1 MEFKDKI
8 VSLKTGEK
16 LVIKQ
21 ASVKDAMTIYRI
33 QNSGC
38 GKKPWSYLNYV
49 IDLMRPSRCYFLA
62 YLNDKS
68 VSMLGSRYVKK
79 TNSWHGRNFATLSEY
94 QGKGIGRVLFD
105 EQLDYFAENGA
116 REYWFETKVTNPAK
130 HLYERMGFEQ
140 IDTLKNYYKDGTD
153 AREYWMDLKL
163 RNLVNG
169 NVSTSVH
176 IDDSCF
182 TENGDFE
189 QELDTFL
196 AKAQKNGKRV
206 VTFDSVSGDGL
217 IYEAWTGAIIYRKPF
232 VAVCEKYPKLREMLS
247 EEQLE
252 WLTSD
257 GNVGIQIK
265 TDQLRKI
272 KQAMKLAKS
281 GV

>member
-1 MEFKDKI
+1 MEFKAKI

-16 LVIKQ
+16 LLIKQ
-21 ASVKDAMTIYRI
+21 ATLKDAMTIYRI
-33 QNSGC
+33 QNSGF
-38 GKKPWSYLNYV
+38 GGKPWSYLNYV
-49 IDLMRPSRCYFLA
+49 IDLMRLSRCYFLA
-62 YLNDKS
+62 YLNGKPA
-68 VSMLGSRYVKK
+68 SMLGSRYVKK
-79 TNSWHGRNFATLSEY
+79 TNSWHGRNFATLAEY

-105 EQLDYFAENGA
+105 TQLDYFAESGA
-116 REYWFETKVTNPAK
+116 REYRFETKVTNPAK

-163 RNLVNG
+163 RNLVNE
-169 NVSTSVH
+169 NVPTSIS

-182 TENGDFE
+182 IENGDFIK
-189 QELDTFL
+189 ELDAFL
-196 AKAQKNGKRV
+196 AKAKNGKRV
-206 VTFDSVSGDGL
+206 VMFDSVSGDGL
-217 IYEAWTGAIIYRKPF
+217 IYEEWAGAIIYRKPF

-257 GNVGIQIK
+257 GNTGIQIK
-265 TDQLRKI
+265 TGQLRKI

-281 GV
+281 GA

>member
-1 MEFKDKI
+1 MKFDDKF

-16 LVIKQ
+16 LLIKQ
-21 ASVKDAMTIYRI
+21 ATVEDAMTIYKI
-33 QNSGC
+33 QNSGF
-38 GKKPWSYLNYV
+38 GEKPWSYLNYV

-62 YLNDKS
+62 YLNDKP

-79 TNSWHGRNFATLSEY
+79 TNSWHGRNFATLAEC

-105 EQLDYFAENGA
+105 TQLDYFAKNGA
-116 REYWFETKVTNPAK
+116 REYRFETKVTNPAK

-140 IDTLKNYYKDGTD
+140 VNTLKHYYKDGTD

-169 NVSTSVH
+169 NVPTSIS

-182 TENGDFE
+182 AENGDFE

-196 AKAQKNGKRV
+196 TKAQNHGKRV
-206 VTFDSVSGDGL
+206 VTFDSVSGNGSV
-217 IYEAWTGAIIYRKPF
+217 YNEWAGAIIYCKPF
-232 VAVCEKYPKLREMLS
+232 AAVCEKYPKVKELLTK
-247 EEQLE
+247 EQLE
-252 WLTSD
+252 WLVSD
-257 GNVGIQIK
+257 GNTGIRIE

-272 KQAMKLAKS
+272 KQAMNLAKS
-281 GV
+281 EA